1 MLLLLSRINLYLWTR
16 IGREY
21 VITFSAINIV
31 ENRNN
36 LNDIFANPKNKK
48 EIHYAF
54 SIKNVA
60 TTSLNLE

>member
-1 MLLLLSRINLYLWTR
+1 MDKNWKRICNNFFTIMMRYC
-16 IGREY
+16 
-21 VITFSAINIV
+21 AINIV

-48 EIHYAF
+48 EMHYAF